1 MKPVAAQMRS
11 HLRAPPTEAGPAR
24 IRDAARQFE
33 GILLRQMLS
42 EMQKTTG
49 IGGAHAAGG
58 QLYASLVTEALADA
72 VLRAGGLGLTD
83 RIAQALDGS
92 GQHRGENVA
101 GAKKA
106 PQDPAAPAV
115 HPRRSVPSTG
125 TVPVSSRLDETGQEP
140 SFARL
145 SSGILSEVA
154 GDGDDPLDGADL
166 AL

>member
-11 HLRAPPTEAGPAR
+11 HLRAPPSAAGPAKL
-24 IRDAARQFE
+24 RDAARQFE
-33 GILLRQMLS
+33 GILLRQMLG

-49 IGGAHAAGG
+49 IGGAYGAGG

-72 VLRAGGLGLTD
+72 ILRAGGLGLTD

-92 GQHRGENVA
+92 GQRRPETDA

-125 TVPVSSRLDETGQEP
+125 TVQVSSRLDQTGQVP
-140 SFARL
+140 SLARL
-145 SSGILSEVA
+145 GSGISSEVA
-154 GDGDDPLDGADL
+154 GDGVDPLDGVDL